1 VGGTTSLRGR
11 LVVRATG
18 VGADTQLLPI
28 AALGLLNPV
37 VAGFAMALS
46 SMFVVSNSMRL
57 RKFTQLRNQGGGVG
71 DAWRAAKAVLTWL
84 QA

>member
-11 LVVRATG
+11 FVVRATG

-37 VAGFAMALS
+37 VA
-46 SMFVVSNSMRL
+46 R
-57 RKFTQLRNQGGGVG
+57 
-71 DAWRAAKAVLTWL
+71 
-84 QA
+84 